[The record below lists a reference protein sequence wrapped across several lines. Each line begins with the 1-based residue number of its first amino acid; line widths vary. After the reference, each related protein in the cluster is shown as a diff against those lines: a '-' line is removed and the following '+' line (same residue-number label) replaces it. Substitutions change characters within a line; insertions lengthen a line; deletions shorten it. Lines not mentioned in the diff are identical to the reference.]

1 MALGF
6 AASEKNGIV
15 TIDKA
20 NVILD
25 TMKPAEDGSGDV
37 ILRLYEAKKAATD
50 AEISLGFDASDA
62 SLCDML
68 ENGLV
73 QTSLNLGIMR
83 LADGKLKLS
92 FRAFEIKT
100 VRVKR

>member
-1 MALGF
+1 MQPQVSGGAVNTF
-6 AASEKNGIV
+6 SAV

-68 ENGLV
+68 ENVTEELE
-73 QTSLNLGIMR
+73 

>member
-1 MALGF
+1 MLNVAPP
-6 AASEKNGIV
+6 V
-15 TIDKA
+15 TGGAVKAFSGLTVDRA

-50 AEISLGFDASDA
+50 AEISLGFDASGA

-68 ENGLV
+68 ENVTEELEL
-73 QTSLNLGIMR
+73 T
-83 LADGKLKLS
+83 DGKLKLS